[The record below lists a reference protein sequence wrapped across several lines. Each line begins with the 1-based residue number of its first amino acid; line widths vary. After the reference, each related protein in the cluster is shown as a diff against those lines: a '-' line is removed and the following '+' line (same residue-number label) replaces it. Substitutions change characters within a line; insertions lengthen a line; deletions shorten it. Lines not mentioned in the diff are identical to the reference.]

1 MPHYTQF
8 IALTSAPIKETLTR
22 KTCDDWISS
31 DELKSTLSYKITSG
45 RPKGTANL
53 SREEEV
59 IINQL
64 RTGKS
69 ALSRKCLT
77 RYKGMSPEHAKCI
90 ECGEEET
97 VEHLLT
103 CPVKEGIRRSIM
115 DDRDPLEVLNVEP
128 RMILDYLERTG
139 RRTAPDL
146 QRRD

>member
-1 MPHYTQF
+1 MSLEADKAAGEANTLPQNEV
-8 IALTSAPIKETLTR
+8 PIDFATIKAALTR
-22 KTCDDWISS
+22 KTWDEWIES

-103 CPVKEGIRRSIM
+103 CPVKEGIRRTIM
-115 DDRDPLEVLNVEP
+115 I
-128 RMILDYLERTG
+128 ILKY
-139 RRTAPDL
+139 
-146 QRRD
+146 